1 MLYFCGMMQ
10 KSFLAGFRASLG
22 MSQAEFGQWLAQ
34 RLERERAYTGSEVS
48 NWETGAR
55 GIPFA
60 VQAVT
65 YKHLYETGAQP
76 SQ

>member
-10 KSFLAGFRASLG
+10 KSFLTEFRASLG
-22 MSQAEFGQWLAQ
+22 ISQVEFGQWLAQ

-55 GIPFA
+55 GIPYA
-60 VQAVT
+60 VQAAV
-65 YKHLYETGAQP
+65 YRDLYLQLKT
-76 SQ
+76 